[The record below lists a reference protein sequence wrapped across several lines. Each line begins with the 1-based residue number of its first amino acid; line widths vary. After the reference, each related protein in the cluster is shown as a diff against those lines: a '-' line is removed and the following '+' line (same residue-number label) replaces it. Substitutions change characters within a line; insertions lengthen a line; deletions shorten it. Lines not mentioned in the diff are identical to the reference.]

1 MVSMAQTAPP
11 PIPVSNEA
19 QLRAALATAASGDTI
34 RFQNDITVTT
44 AGGGDLPAV
53 VTSLTIEGG
62 GFTLNGSGANRGL
75 FVYAGTVAVNDLT
88 IANTLARGG
97 DGGNGGGGAGLG
109 GALFVRDGAN
119 VTIRN
124 VAIQGS
130 SAVGGSAFS
139 NAGGGGGLG
148 GSGGVSFSD
157 AGGGGVGNRAVG
169 GTGGEGGPGI
179 VTGAASGGAGA
190 FAPGANGGGGASGVV
205 RGGGGGGGV
214 GGGNGV
220 VGNGNS
226 FGGSGGFG
234 GGGGSGG
241 SGGGGGV
248 SFGGNGGFG
257 GGGGAGGGSGNGRP
271 GRGGFGGGGGG
282 SFFGAVV
289 VDGRGFGGG
298 GGGDSGGGGGGGMGG
313 AIFIMQGANLAIAG
327 TLTVNGGTVAGGLSA
342 SGNNGQAFGSG
353 LFMQGSGTITFQPGA
368 GQNQVISDTIA
379 DEKGVVTA
387 GYTPPA
393 GFTPGAWAI
402 VKDGTGTLTLAGT
415 NRYAGATT
423 IDAGT
428 LRAGAEDTFAPAS
441 AFSVATGA
449 TLDLDGFNQSIGS
462 LAGDGNATLGSAT
475 LSTGS
480 NGTSTT
486 FSGAVSGSGGL
497 NKIGAGTF
505 TLSGTNTY
513 RDATTI
519 SAGTL
524 SAGAEDTFAPASA
537 FSVATG
543 ATLDLNS
550 FNQSIG
556 SLAGAGNTTLGSATL
571 STGSNGTSTTFS
583 GAVTGGGGLNKTGAG
598 TFTLSGA
605 NSYLGATTID
615 AGTLRAGATHTFAQ
629 ASAFNVAVGARLDL
643 DNFTQRIGSLA
654 GAGNVTLGSATLTTG
669 GNGASTTFSGTVS
682 GSGGLNKIGAGAFTV
697 AGANTYL
704 GATTINAGT
713 LSAGAADTFAP
724 ASAFTVEA
732 GATLD
737 LDNFNQ
743 SIGSLAGAGTATL
756 GSATL
761 TTGGNHSSTTFS
773 GAISGNGGLNKTGT
787 GIFTLSGANNYLG
800 GTSVNF
806 GTLRAGAVN
815 TFPSASAFNVATTL
829 DLNNFNQSIGSLAG
843 GGNVTLGSATL
854 TAGDAT
860 STTFLGVISGTGAL
874 NKTGAGTLALR
885 GTNTY
890 GGGTTITAGT
900 LQIGTGGTTGSI
912 AGGVTNNGTLAIN
925 RSNATTLG
933 AISGTGALHKLGAGT
948 TTLTGTNSY
957 LGATTVSAGT
967 LRAGAVNTFAPASA
981 FNIATDATLDLDN
994 FDQSIGSLAGAGKA
1008 LLGSATLT
1016 AGGDGTS
1023 TTFSGTLSGSGGLN
1037 KTGAGTLTLSGFV
1050 AAGTVTANAGTLVL
1064 LPRSGG
1070 IGAINV
1076 NGGTLDLGDSFP
1088 VVVPTTTLSA
1098 GAIVNGTLATS
1109 TSFVHTGG
1117 TMSAT
1122 ADGMHTGTYTLGGGV
1137 LSGTA
1142 NVFAAVNQTGGQMSG
1157 VVNGPTYNLSAGTMS
1172 GSTSTSAYNQSGGE
1186 ASGAVFANT
1195 VQLSGGTLS
1204 GTATA
1209 TTRFDMQAGVVSGTL
1224 RGAASLVKSGTGSV
1238 TLAGSNTYTGATTV
1252 DAGTLDVS
1260 GRIASNVVTINGGSL
1275 VVQGGAL
1282 PATAAVTLGAPG
1294 TLALGGP
1301 QTIGSLAG
1309 AGTVTLGTHTLTTGD
1324 AGSSNFSGVLS
1335 GAGGLTKLGTGTF
1348 SLSGANTYAGL
1359 TSVEA
1364 GTLVV
1369 DGTLRGATTVR
1380 SGARLAGTGS
1390 ARPHDHRR
1398 RRHARAGP
1406 FDRHAER
1413 VGQHRVRGG
1422 LHLRGGGRAGGS
1434 GERPRACQRPG
1445 LAQRRHRRAHRPGRH
1460 LPSAVHLH
1468 HPQGRWRGERNLQ
1481 RRLERL
1487 CLFATGAELRH
1498 QRRGPQAAAQR
1509 RLVRRHRPHRQSAAK
1524 RARRRIPRGRQ
1535 RAVGRGRGTQP
1546 TGGARRLRQPFRR
1559 AACHQ
1564 HDGAAGGQP
1573 IRARGGHAAA
1583 AGRRGARQ
1591 RALGRVGA
1599 RHRFVGHARRQRRR
1613 RVLRSLDPRHLGGRG
1628 HLGDPALAGRRARR
1642 CVAHGR
1648 RCGHPRL
1655 LQQPRQRAPGRL
1667 RGHRVAGLRPAP
1679 GGCAFVA
1686 RRGHAALGRRHRQRR
1701 AAHGRLQRAHHAAVR
1716 RSRSAHRHAVL
1727 VDRAVCGPG
1736 PCALAHRRVHRER
1749 RRCCPHQQPRRGRD
1763 DLHHARRQGCERARA
1778 RQPGRH
1784 GARHARLAPRAG
1796 QHRLAVGARLRR
1808 RRALHHRGC
1817 ADRQECR
1824 ARRGWARAGALAQ
1837 RPVGGFVFGCAGQ
1850 RAARPR
1856 LARAAEGSVLRL
1868 G

>member
-1 MVSMAQTAPP
+1 M
-11 PIPVSNEA
+11 
-19 QLRAALATAASGDTI
+19 
-34 RFQNDITVTT
+34 
-44 AGGGDLPAV
+44 
-53 VTSLTIEGG
+53 
-62 GFTLNGSGANRGL
+62 
-75 FVYAGTVAVNDLT
+75 
-88 IANTLARGG
+88 
-97 DGGNGGGGAGLG
+97 
-109 GALFVRDGAN
+109 RDGAN

-1369 DGTLRGATTVR
+1369 DGTLRGATTLR

-1390 ARPHDHRR
+1390 V
-1398 RRHARAGP
+1398 GP
-1406 FDRHAER
+1406 TTIA
-1413 VGQHRVRGG
+1413 
-1422 LHLRGGGRAGGS
+1422 AGGTLAPGHSIGTLSVAGNVEFGAGSTYEVEVEPAGAASDLVHAS
-1434 GERPRACQRPG
+1434 GQALLNGGTVAHIG
-1445 LAQRRHRRAHRPGRH
+1445 LAGTYRPQSTYTILRADGGVNGTF
-1460 LPSAVHLH
+1460 SAVSSDFAFLQPVLSYGTNDVVLRLLRNDVSFGAIGHTGN
-1468 HPQGRWRGERNLQ
+1468 QQQSGRGVESLGVGNALWDAVVGLS
-1481 RRLERL
+1481 
-1487 CLFATGAELRH
+1487 
-1498 QRRGPQAAAQR
+1498 PQAARAAFDNLSGELHATNTTALLEDSR
-1509 RLVRRHRPHRQSAAK
+1509 FVREAATHRLQGAEAPGSERSAAWARGIGSWATHDGSADAASFDRSIRGILVGADTWATPRWRVGALAGVSRTDVDVDT
-1524 RARRRIPRGRQ
+1524 RASSSSLDSVHLGAYAATAWQAFDLRLGAAHSWHDVATQRSVAVTGSAEQLTAAYNARTTQLFGEVGGRI
-1535 RAVGRGRGTQP
+1535 GTP
-1546 TGGARRLRQPFRR
+1546 SWSIEPFAGLAHVRLRTNGFTETGGAAALTSSR
-1559 AACHQ
+1559 AAAETTFTTL
-1564 HDGAAGGQP
+1564 GARAASALELGSLGVTARGMLGWRHALGNTASLSELAFAGG
-1573 IRARGGHAAA
+1573 
-1583 AGRRGARQ
+1583 
-1591 RALGRVGA
+1591 
-1599 RHRFVGHARRQRRR
+1599 
-1613 RVLRSLDPRHLGGRG
+1613 
-1628 HLGDPALAGRRARR
+1628 
-1642 CVAHGR
+1642 
-1648 RCGHPRL
+1648 
-1655 LQQPRQRAPGRL
+1655 APFT
-1667 RGHRVAGLRPAP
+1667 VAGVPI
-1679 GGCAFVA
+1679 A
-1686 RRGHAALGRRHRQRR
+1686 RNAALVEG
-1701 AAHGRLQRAHHAAVR
+1701 GLE
-1716 RSRSAHRHAVL
+1716 L
-1727 VDRAVCGPG
+1727 
-1736 PCALAHRRVHRER
+1736 ALS
-1749 RRCCPHQQPRRGRD
+1749 PN
-1763 DLHHARRQGCERARA
+1763 
-1778 RQPGRH
+1778 
-1784 GARHARLAPRAG
+1784 ARLE
-1796 QHRLAVGARLRR
+1796 VSYS
-1808 RRALHHRGC
+1808 
-1817 ADRQECR
+1817 
-1824 ARRGWARAGALAQ
+1824 GALANEL
-1837 RPVGGFVFGCAGQ
+1837 RDHGL
-1850 RAARPR
+1850 RAQLKVRF
-1856 LARAAEGSVLRL
+1856 
-1868 G
+1868 